1 MSTALSQGRHTSGSK
16 PPELSEG
23 LQYSQETSFPSETM
37 FSRRSKLHKYLDLQ
51 TVVHSEEL
59 VEKILVH
66 Q

>member
-1 MSTALSQGRHTSGSK
+1 MLPK
-16 PPELSEG
+16 K
-23 LQYSQETSFPSETM
+23 
-37 FSRRSKLHKYLDLQ
+37 SKLCKYLDLQ